1 MRNEQEKKTPKNG
14 PMMGPPPAEKAKNF
28 KEAIK
33 RLFSELKGFKVLI
46 IIALTL
52 AILGSV
58 LSIVAPD
65 KLSELTDEISEG
77 LVVDTENLQTIT
89 ETIQVNF
96 AQGKQEEFENDLA
109 ECLDYKVL
117 NGWST
122 EA

>member
-1 MRNEQEKKTPKNG
+1 MRNEQEKKIPKNG
-14 PMMGPPPAEKAKNF
+14 PMMGPPPAAKAKNF

-65 KLSELTDEISEG
+65 
-77 LVVDTENLQTIT
+77 
-89 ETIQVNF
+89 
-96 AQGKQEEFENDLA
+96 
-109 ECLDYKVL
+109 
-117 NGWST
+117 
-122 EA
+122 